1 MDPFPKDSMTLL
13 TDRTTERPSDPSPY
27 ALGAWQL
34 TELLPDASEET
45 LRTRLAEVER
55 DVETLEAARPR
66 LAAGIDATALHELL
80 VVYERL
86 TERVH
91 VLGSYASLWFA
102 ADTQSTAALTFRSR
116 VQQVLTGYGNRLL
129 FFSLWW
135 KDLDDEVAERL
146 LAGLAP
152 AAGDGEA
159 ARRADFVHHLRDV
172 RRLKPYTLS
181 ETSEQ
186 IINLK
191 DADGMGGLLTVYS
204 MLTNRLEF
212 TLDTGG
218 GPRTLTRDALM
229 AHVYSPVAAEREAAY
244 RELYRVFGAEAKVLG
259 EIYAHRVRDWT
270 NEHVTL
276 RGYASPIAVRNVDND
291 VPDAAVD
298 ALLDVARENADVFRR
313 YFRLKAKWL
322 DPGATALR
330 RYDLYA
336 PAASSQRTVPWEDA
350 VALVLD
356 TFRAFHPRFG
366 EQAERVFADRHLDGE
381 VRKGKKGGAFCA
393 TVSPALTPWVLM
405 NYTGRVR
412 DVATLAHEL
421 GHAIHSMMA
430 EGHSVLTQHSSLPL
444 AETASVFAE
453 ILLTDRLLGEE
464 KDPLARRELL
474 AAALDDVYATVLR
487 QAYFVL
493 FEREAHAGVLGG
505 KSSDELSELYL
516 SLLREQ
522 LGDAVVVPDEFR
534 HEWVSIPHIY
544 STPFY
549 CYAYSFGQLLVLA
562 LYRRFQQEGEAFK
575 PGYLRLLAWG
585 GAARPEEILAEVGV
599 DPKDRGFWRGGFDV
613 VRDMVAEVEAT
624 GA

>member
-1 MDPFPKDSMTLL
+1 MT
-13 TDRTTERPSDPSPY
+13 TATNTSTY
-27 ALGAWQL
+27 ALGAWDL
-34 TELLPDASEET
+34 SELLPDAAEAT
-45 LRTRLAEVER
+45 LQARLAEIER
-55 DVETLEAARPR
+55 DVETLEAARPL
-66 LAAGIDATALHELL
+66 LAAGIDAGQLL
-80 VVYERL
+80 DLLRAYETL

-91 VLGSYASLWFA
+91 VLGSYGSLWFS
-102 ADTQSTAALTFRSR
+102 ADTQSTAALTLRSR

-129 FFSLWW
+129 FFGLWW
-135 KDLDDEVAERL
+135 KDLDEAVAESL
-146 LAGLAP
+146 LDGLANGVP
-152 AAGDGEA
+152 AMPAMSP
-159 ARRADFVHHLRDV
+159 ARRADFVHHLRDL
-172 RRLKPYTLS
+172 RRLKPFTLS
-181 ETSEQ
+181 ESSEQ

-191 DADGMGGLLTVYS
+191 DSDGMSGLLTVYS

-212 TLDTGG
+212 TLDLGQ
-218 GPRTLTRDALM
+218 GPQTLTRDALM
-229 AHVYSPVAAEREAAY
+229 SSAYSPVASEREAAY
-244 RELYRVFGAEAKVLG
+244 RELYRVFGAEATVLG
-259 EIYAHRVRDWT
+259 EIYAHRVRDWS
-270 NEHVTL
+270 NENMAL

-298 ALLDVARENADVFRR
+298 ALLEVARENADVFRR

-322 DPGATALR
+322 DPASTRLR

-336 PAASSQRTVPWEDA
+336 PAATSRREVPWDDA
-350 VALVLD
+350 VRLVLD
-356 TFRAFHPRFG
+356 TFRSFHPRFA
-366 EQAERVFADRHLDGE
+366 EQAERVFAERHLDSE

-393 TVSPALTPWVLM
+393 TVTPALTPWVLV

-421 GHAIHSMMA
+421 GHAIHSMQA

-453 ILLTDRLLGEE
+453 ILLTNRLLAEE
-464 KDPLARRELL
+464 QDPLARRELL

-493 FEREAHAGVLGG
+493 FERDAHRAVLEG
-505 KSSDELSELYL
+505 KSSDDLSDMYL
-516 SLLREQ
+516 ASLREQ
-522 LGDAVVVPDEFR
+522 FGDAVEVPDEFR
-534 HEWVSIPHIY
+534 HEWVSIPHIFH
-544 STPFY
+544 TPFY

-575 PGYLRLLAWG
+575 AGYMRLLAWG

-599 DPKDRGFWRGGFDV
+599 DPKDRDFWRGGFEV
-613 VRDMVAEVEAT
+613 IRGMVDEVEAT

>member
-1 MDPFPKDSMTLL
+1 MTLS
-13 TDRTTERPSDPSPY
+13 TDRTTYP
-27 ALGAWQL
+27 LTAWDL
-34 TELLPDASEET
+34 SELLPDAGEET
-45 LRTRLAEVER
+45 LRARLHDIER
-55 DVETLEAARPR
+55 DVEALEAARPR
-66 LAAGIDATALHELL
+66 LRPDMPARELYDL
-80 VVYERL
+80 MLTYERL
-86 TERVH
+86 TERAH
-91 VLGSYASLWFA
+91 VLGSFGSLWFA

-116 VQQVLTGYGNRLL
+116 VQQVLTGFGNRLL

-135 KDLDDEVAERL
+135 KDLDDAAAERL
-146 LAGLAP
+146 LAGVAQETDGAKGADLA
-152 AAGDGEA
+152 
-159 ARRADFVHHLRDV
+159 HHLRDV
-172 RRLKPYTLS
+172 RRLKPYTLA

-191 DADGMGGLLTVYS
+191 DSDGISGLLTVYS

-212 TLDTGG
+212 TLDLGARGG
-218 GPRTLTRDALM
+218 DDAPAKLTRDALM
-229 AHVYSPVAAEREAAY
+229 AHVYSPEGAEREAAY
-244 RELYRVFGAEAKVLG
+244 RELYRVFGGEATVLG
-259 EIYAHRVRDWT
+259 EIYAHRVRDWA
-270 NEHVTL
+270 NENVTL
-276 RGYASPIAVRNVDND
+276 RGYGSPIAVRNVDND

-322 DPGATALR
+322 DPQATALK

-336 PAASSQRTVPWEDA
+336 PAATSQRTVPWEDA
-350 VALVLD
+350 VALVHD
-356 TFRAFHPRFG
+356 TFRSFHPKFG
-366 EQAERVFADRHLDGE
+366 EQAERVFAERHLDGE

-393 TVSPALTPWVLM
+393 TVTPALTPWVLM

-444 AETASVFAE
+444 AETASVFGE
-453 ILLTDRLLGEE
+453 ILLTNRLLGEE
-464 KDPLARRELL
+464 RDPLARRELL

-493 FEREAHAGVLGG
+493 FEREAHAAIVAG
-505 KSSDELSELYL
+505 KSSDDLSELYL

-522 LGDAVVVPDEFR
+522 FGDAVVVPDEFR
-534 HEWVSIPHIY
+534 HEWVSIPHIF

-599 DPKDRGFWRGGFDV
+599 DPKDRDFWRGGFEV
-613 VRDMVAEVEAT
+613 IRGMVDEVEAT

>member
-1 MDPFPKDSMTLL
+1 MTLSTPKTFPL
-13 TDRTTERPSDPSPY
+13 E
-27 ALGAWQL
+27 AWDL
-34 TELLPDASEET
+34 SELLPDAGEET
-45 LRTRLAEVER
+45 LRQRLHDIER
-55 DVETLEAARPR
+55 DVEALEEARAR
-66 LAAGIDATALHELL
+66 LSPDMPARELHDLML
-80 VVYERL
+80 IYQRL
-86 TERVH
+86 TERAH
-91 VLGSYASLWFA
+91 VLGSFGSLWFA

-116 VQQVLTGYGNRLL
+116 VQQVLTGFGNRLL

-135 KDLDDEVAERL
+135 KDLEDAAAERL
-146 LAGLAP
+146 LEGIAGGGAEAD
-152 AAGDGEA
+152 AAEP

-172 RRLKPYTLS
+172 RRLKAYTLA
-181 ETSEQ
+181 EASEQ

-191 DADGMGGLLTVYS
+191 DSDGISGLLTVYS

-212 TLDTGG
+212 TLDLGE
-218 GPRTLTRDALM
+218 GPTKLTRDALM
-229 AHVYSPVAAEREAAY
+229 AYAYSPVAAEREAAY
-244 RELYRVFGAEAKVLG
+244 RELYRVFGGEATVLG

-270 NEHVTL
+270 NENVTL
-276 RGYASPIAVRNVDND
+276 RGYGSPIAVRNVDND

-298 ALLDVARENADVFRR
+298 ALLEVARENADVFRR

-322 DPGATALR
+322 DPQATALR

-336 PAASSQRTVPWEDA
+336 PVATSQRTMAWEDA

-356 TFRAFHPRFG
+356 TFRGFHPRFG
-366 EQAERVFADRHLDGE
+366 EQAERVFAERHLDGE

-393 TVSPALTPWVLM
+393 TVTPELTPWVLM

-444 AETASVFAE
+444 AETASVFGE
-453 ILLTDRLLGEE
+453 ILLTNRLLGEE

-493 FEREAHAGVLGG
+493 FEREAHAAIVAG
-505 KSSDELSELYL
+505 KSSDDLSELYL
-516 SLLREQ
+516 SMLREQ
-522 LGDAVVVPDEFR
+522 FGDAVVVPDEFR
-534 HEWVSIPHIY
+534 HEWVSIPHIF

-599 DPKDRGFWRGGFDV
+599 DPKDRDFWRGGFEV
-613 VRDMVAEVEAT
+613 IRRMVDEVEAT
-624 GA
+624 SR

>member
-1 MDPFPKDSMTLL
+1 MNLSIPKTYPL
-13 TDRTTERPSDPSPY
+13 
-27 ALGAWQL
+27 AAWDL
-34 TELLPDASEET
+34 SELLPDAGEET
-45 LRTRLAEVER
+45 LRQRLHAIER
-55 DVETLEAARPR
+55 DVEALEAARGR
-66 LAAGIDATALHELL
+66 LRPDMPARELYDL
-80 VVYERL
+80 MLIYERL
-86 TERVH
+86 TERAH
-91 VLGSYASLWFA
+91 VLGSFGSLWFS

-135 KDLDDEVAERL
+135 KELDEAAAESL
-146 LAGLAP
+146 LEGIA
-152 AAGDGEA
+152 GEA
-159 ARRADFVHHLRDV
+159 ETAKAADLAHHLRDV
-172 RRLKPYTLS
+172 RRLKPYTLA
-181 ETSEQ
+181 EASEQ

-191 DADGMGGLLTVYS
+191 DSDGISGLLTVYS

-212 TLDTGG
+212 TLDLGE
-218 GPRTLTRDALM
+218 GPAKLTRDALM
-229 AHVYSPVAAEREAAY
+229 AHVYSPVAAEREASY
-244 RELYRVFGAEAKVLG
+244 RELYRVFGGEATVLG

-270 NEHVTL
+270 NENVTL
-276 RGYASPIAVRNVDND
+276 RGYGSPIAVRNVDND

-313 YFRLKAKWL
+313 YFRLKARWL
-322 DPGATALR
+322 DPRATALK

-336 PAASSQRTVPWEDA
+336 PAATSQRTVAWEDA

-356 TFRAFHPRFG
+356 TFRGFHPKFG
-366 EQAERVFADRHLDGE
+366 EQAERVFAERHLDGE

-393 TVSPALTPWVLM
+393 TVTPALTPWVLM

-430 EGHSVLTQHSSLPL
+430 ESHSVLTQHSSLPL
-444 AETASVFAE
+444 AETASVFGE
-453 ILLTDRLLGEE
+453 ILLTNRLLGEE

-493 FEREAHAGVLGG
+493 FEREAHAAIVAGR
-505 KSSDELSELYL
+505 SSDDLSELYL

-522 LGDAVVVPDEFR
+522 FGDAVVVPDEFR
-534 HEWVSIPHIY
+534 HEWVSIPHIF

-599 DPKDRGFWRGGFDV
+599 DPKDRGFWRGGFEV
-613 VRDMVAEVEAT
+613 IRGMVDEVEAT
-624 GA
+624 GR